1 MKRFLSLILA
11 LCLITTGMLSLSACG
26 HVTKRDLTKDPYTT
40 LNSAL
45 QNTLSTFFTDDAG
58 IGKILEKTQ
67 KKGSMGVALKSEEL
81 LSTPLSLDTTVYID
95 AKKNLSM
102 TDISLDYLGKDIS
115 AFLWSDKDGVGLKSE
130 SLLGTT
136 DALRLNYASF
146 EEKFE
151 DSGLYKLL
159 GMDGAVA
166 GSPLSILKQAM
177 ETMQTSTKKLE
188 DEGRDL
194 VNRVFA
200 ALDQS
205 VEKENVT
212 TADGKEVSHL
222 VTTLSL
228 TDANLRA
235 IFEIIK
241 EELNAEDSFTAEEK
255 ESWANKLDEVADEL
269 DEEMDL
275 NITLKIF
282 ILPKKNRITK
292 ITLEGKLTS
301 SFGVTDS
308 LPFGEGSSAAS
319 TTVELDATLDF
330 SATEIA
336 LDVDMI
342 VGERDVSFDVAIVK
356 DSSKKSV
363 TYELSATA
371 GLLSVTVDLLNA
383 TFTYEKSTGDIT
395 LELDV
400 MQTESSR
407 NKITVGAN
415 LKAEKNAFA
424 LSLSSAKLGNK
435 TINFGKQNVI
445 SITVKALDTLPSIP
459 NKSTDVMNLTENEW
473 MEIIEHIGTLFVQ
486 RLSGTYSASL
496 MGLTDIVYSFDEDQV
511 TVTTNMAGSYHT
523 YEGTYSIM
531 NGSIE
536 LYFPENDLLSGSF
549 GFRDNG
555 DAIVI
560 EGVTY
565 EKVVD

>member
-11 LCLITTGMLSLSACG
+11 LCLIATGMFSLSACS

-45 QNTLSTFFTDDAG
+45 QNTLSAFFTDDAG
-58 IGKILEKTQ
+58 IGKILEKAQ

-81 LSTPLSLDTTVYID
+81 LSTPLSLSTTIYTD
-95 AKKNLSM
+95 AKKDLLM
-102 TDISLDYLGKDIS
+102 ADVDLDYLGKDIS

-130 SLLGTT
+130 SLLGTP

-166 GSPLSILKQAM
+166 GTPLSILKQAI

-194 VNRVFA
+194 VNRVFE

-205 VEKENVT
+205 VAKENVT

-235 IFEIIK
+235 VCEIIK
-241 EELNAEDSFTAEEK
+241 EELNAEESFTSEEK
-255 ESWANKLDEVADEL
+255 ESWSNQLDEIADEL

-275 NITLKIF
+275 NITLKIYV
-282 ILPKKNRITK
+282 LPKKNRITK

-301 SFGVTDS
+301 SFGVTDV
-308 LPFGEGSSAAS
+308 LPLGESSSASSA
-319 TTVELDATLDF
+319 VELDASLDF

-336 LDVDMI
+336 LDVDM
-342 VGERDVSFDVAIVK
+342 VMDGRDVSFDVAITK
-356 DSSKKSV
+356 ETDKKSV

-415 LKAEKNAFA
+415 LKVEKNAFA

-459 NKSTDVMNLTENEW
+459 NKSKDVMNLTENEW

-511 TVTTNMAGSYHT
+511 TVTTNMAGAYHT

>member
-45 QNTLSTFFTDDAG
+45 QNTLSAFFTDDAG
-58 IGKILEKTQ
+58 IGKILEKAQ

-81 LSTPLSLDTTVYID
+81 LSTPLSLSTTIYTD
-95 AKKNLSM
+95 AKKDLLM
-102 TDISLDYLGKDIS
+102 ADVDLDYLGKDIS

-130 SLLGTT
+130 SLLGTP

-151 DSGLYKLL
+151 DSDLCKILN
-159 GMDGAVA
+159 MDGAVA

-194 VNRVFA
+194 VNRVFE

-205 VEKENVT
+205 VAKEDVAM
-212 TADGKEVSHL
+212 ADGKKVSHL
-222 VTTLSL
+222 VTVLSL

-235 IFEIIK
+235 VCEIIK
-241 EELNAEDSFTAEEK
+241 EELNAEESFTSEEK
-255 ESWANKLDEVADEL
+255 ESWSNQLDEIADGL
-269 DEEMDL
+269 DETMDL
-275 NITLKIF
+275 NITLKIYV
-282 ILPKKNRITK
+282 LPKKNRITK

-301 SFGVTDS
+301 SFGVTDV
-308 LPFGEGSSAAS
+308 LPLGESSSASSA
-319 TTVELDATLDF
+319 VELDASLDF

-336 LDVDMI
+336 LDVDM
-342 VGERDVSFDVAIVK
+342 VMDGRDVSFDVAITK
-356 DSSKKSV
+356 ETDKKSV

-415 LKAEKNAFA
+415 LKVEKNAFA

-459 NKSTDVMNLTENEW
+459 NKSTDIMNLIEDEW

-511 TVTTNMAGSYHT
+511 TVTTNMAGAYHT
-523 YEGTYSIM
+523 YEGTYYIM

-555 DAIVI
+555 NAIVI

-565 EKVVD
+565 EKVVN

>member
-11 LCLITTGMLSLSACG
+11 LCLIATGMLSLSACS

-45 QNTLSTFFTDDAG
+45 QNTLSAFFTDDAG
-58 IGKILEKTQ
+58 IGKILEKAQ

-194 VNRVFA
+194 VNRVFE

-205 VEKENVT
+205 VAKENVT

-235 IFEIIK
+235 VCEIIK
-241 EELNAEDSFTAEEK
+241 EELNAEESFTSEEK
-255 ESWANKLDEVADEL
+255 ESWSNQLDEIADEL

-275 NITLKIF
+275 NITLKIYV
-282 ILPKKNRITK
+282 LPKKNRITK

-301 SFGVTDS
+301 SFGVTDA

-415 LKAEKNAFA
+415 LKVEKNAFA

-459 NKSTDVMNLTENEW
+459 NKSKDVMNLTENEW

-511 TVTTNMAGSYHT
+511 TVTTNMAGAYHT

>member
-45 QNTLSTFFTDDAG
+45 QNTLSAFFTDDAG
-58 IGKILEKTQ
+58 IGKILEKAQ

-81 LSTPLSLDTTVYID
+81 LSTPLSLSTTIYTD
-95 AKKNLSM
+95 AKKDLLM
-102 TDISLDYLGKDIS
+102 ADVDLDYLGKDIS

-194 VNRVFA
+194 VNRVFE

-205 VEKENVT
+205 VAKENVT

-235 IFEIIK
+235 VCEIIK
-241 EELNAEDSFTAEEK
+241 EELNAEESFTSEEK
-255 ESWANKLDEVADEL
+255 ESWSNQLDEIADEL

-275 NITLKIF
+275 NITLKIYV
-282 ILPKKNRITK
+282 LPKKNRITK

-301 SFGVTDS
+301 SFGVTDA
-308 LPFGEGSSAAS
+308 LPFGEGNNTS
-319 TTVELDATLDF
+319 TTVELNASLDF

-336 LDVDMI
+336 LDVDM
-342 VGERDVSFDVAIVK
+342 VMDGRDVSFDVAIVK

-415 LKAEKNAFA
+415 LKVEKNAFA

-459 NKSTDVMNLTENEW
+459 NKSKDVMNLTENEW

-511 TVTTNMAGSYHT
+511 TVTTNMAGAYHT

>member
-45 QNTLSTFFTDDAG
+45 QNTLSAFFTDDAG
-58 IGKILEKTQ
+58 IGKILEKAQ

-81 LSTPLSLDTTVYID
+81 LSTPLSLSTTIYTD
-95 AKKNLSM
+95 AKKDLLM
-102 TDISLDYLGKDIS
+102 ADVDLDYLGKDIS

-130 SLLGTT
+130 SLLGTP

-166 GSPLSILKQAM
+166 GTPLSILKQAI

-194 VNRVFA
+194 VNRVFE

-205 VEKENVT
+205 VAKEDVAM
-212 TADGKEVSHL
+212 ADGKKVSHL
-222 VTTLSL
+222 VTVLSL

-235 IFEIIK
+235 VCEIIK
-241 EELNAEDSFTAEEK
+241 EELNAEESFTSEEK
-255 ESWANKLDEVADEL
+255 ESWSNQLDEIADGL
-269 DEEMDL
+269 DETMDL
-275 NITLKIF
+275 NITLKIYV
-282 ILPKKNRITK
+282 LPKKNRITK

-301 SFGVTDS
+301 SFGVTDA
-308 LPFGEGSSAAS
+308 LPFGEGNNTS
-319 TTVELDATLDF
+319 TTVELDASLDF

-336 LDVDMI
+336 LDMDMVI
-342 VGERDVSFDVAIVK
+342 GERDVSFDVAITK
-356 DSSKKSV
+356 ETDKKSV

-415 LKAEKNAFA
+415 LKVEKNAFA

-459 NKSTDVMNLTENEW
+459 NKSTDIMNLIEDEW

-511 TVTTNMAGSYHT
+511 TVTTNMAGAYHT

-555 DAIVI
+555 NAIVI

>member
-1 MKRFLSLILA
+1 
-11 LCLITTGMLSLSACG
+11 
-26 HVTKRDLTKDPYTT
+26 
-40 LNSAL
+40 
-45 QNTLSTFFTDDAG
+45 
-58 IGKILEKTQ
+58 
-67 KKGSMGVALKSEEL
+67 MGVALKSEEL
-81 LSTPLSLDTTVYID
+81 LSTPLSLSTTIYTD
-95 AKKNLSM
+95 AKKDLLM
-102 TDISLDYLGKDIS
+102 ADVDLDYLGKDIS

-130 SLLGTT
+130 SLLGTP

-166 GSPLSILKQAM
+166 GTPLSILKQAI

-194 VNRVFA
+194 VNRVFE

-205 VEKENVT
+205 VAKENVT

-235 IFEIIK
+235 VCEIIK
-241 EELNAEDSFTAEEK
+241 EELNAEESFTSEEK
-255 ESWANKLDEVADEL
+255 ESWSNQLDEIADGL
-269 DEEMDL
+269 DETMDL

-301 SFGVTDS
+301 SFGATDM
-308 LPFGEGSSAAS
+308 LPLGESGSASSA
-319 TTVELDATLDF
+319 VELNASLDF

-336 LDVDMI
+336 LDVDM
-342 VGERDVSFDVAIVK
+342 VMDGRDVSFDVAIVK

-415 LKAEKNAFA
+415 LKVEKNAFA

-511 TVTTNMAGSYHT
+511 TVTTNMAGAYHT

-555 DAIVI
+555 NAIVI